1 MENIFTRIKN
11 SISADV
17 HQFMDKKEEKN
28 PLAALNN
35 YLRQSELEKDKVKKL
50 LQRHYNLKEEF
61 TNEYLQ
67 AQEQADK
74 REKQADIAKRA
85 NEEELYH
92 YAIKEF
98 EEYDRRAKRMK
109 ASREN
114 AAHQIEQLEA
124 KYKEMNHKLKD
135 MHLKRMELMGRE
147 NVARTNQ
154 EINRVLE
161 GDGQHAYSRFNE
173 LESYIDRIEKRVNKA
188 YYESTFDQR
197 IADLERD
204 MTFTQPEE
212 EGNVSL

>member
-11 SISADV
+11 SISADM

-28 PLAALNN
+28 PIAALNN
-35 YLRQSELEKDKVKKL
+35 YLRQSELEKQKVKKL
-50 LQRHYNLKEEF
+50 LERHYKLKDEF

-67 AQEQADK
+67 AAEQAEK
-74 REKQADIAKRA
+74 RQKQADIAKRA

-114 AAHQIEQLEA
+114 TSHQIEQLEK
-124 KYKEMNHKLKD
+124 KYKEMSHKLKD
-135 MHLKRMELMGRE
+135 MQLKQMELMGRE

-154 EINRVLE
+154 EINRLLE
-161 GDGQHAYSRFNE
+161 GDGQHAYNRFNE
-173 LESYIDRIEKRVNKA
+173 LESFIDRIEQRVNKA

-197 IADLERD
+197 IAELEREVD
-204 MTFTQPEE
+204 FNNTKEAE
-212 EGNVSL
+212 SNA